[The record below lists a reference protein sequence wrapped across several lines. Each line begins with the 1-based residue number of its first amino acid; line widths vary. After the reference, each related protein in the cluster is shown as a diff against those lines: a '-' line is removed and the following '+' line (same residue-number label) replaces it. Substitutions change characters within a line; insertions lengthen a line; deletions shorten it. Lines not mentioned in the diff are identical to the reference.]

1 MENNK
6 QTLLKAKSASYK
18 TIDGVTYF
26 KLKSE
31 FDGDYTKNCGLLGE
45 EIDEN
50 FYFLR
55 GYDIESIHVDED
67 RNLVINRVDKDYE
80 PIKVNIGEDLGK
92 DSFKFE
98 KESGTIIVTYPDGTT
113 ATMEG
118 FLVEGKD
125 IRIATDDTLNGDGT
139 IFNPLRISPVD
150 TTGTFAPADDFFDLS
165 DNITMPAGKG
175 KGYRIVTKEKIDN
188 FGCLYPWKAV
198 NMIQKVLTES
208 KSQWRVPTKEDWDEL
223 LNAMET
229 NPQSRNHDSL
239 SSKWLG
245 EVAGSALKTNN
256 MWKEYETSLK
266 EIPVE
271 GQDIVGLTV
280 YPLGIGPDRN
290 EILNDE
296 NADIEG
302 FTKLAGMW
310 TNTLDK
316 TGNAYVKIFG
326 YNSAQ
331 VGQDTYGDGARM
343 SIRLVKDYNYS
354 NYSEIETILG
364 LPYPTEL
371 VYGICDDA
379 PYVKIWTKINV
390 YDSSPGLGGIRSKE
404 WDVVTDSDRGVKTVF
419 FINEWDGVNWIK
431 KVMEDGDSVVI
442 KNYNE
447 KPYHEWRIIGE
458 DLVDTVDSIMQE
470 FENSIGNLNSRLDK
484 EIEDRKNSDDKLLE
498 AIQNEVELRNNV
510 DNQLKDAISNEA
522 TIRSNV
528 DKQLQEAIKNEG
540 NIRKSQD
547 DLLRNAIKEE
557 GTIRKE
563 QDDLLHNAIK
573 EEGIIR
579 KEQDDL
585 LHNAIKEEGT
595 IRKEQ
600 DDLLHAAINDEGK
613 IRKAQDDKLLETI
626 QKEVD
631 VRTKVD
637 EQLRE
642 AIKSEASIRK
652 NVDDQLLEAIRT
664 EGIIRKNNDIQPGEY
679 ILNSKDEMTLPT
691 FGTDVDDVKI
701 KVSSDFFNFGPILNE

>member
-6 QTLLKAKSASYK
+6 QTLLKAKNALYK
-18 TIDGVTYF
+18 TVDGVTYF

-55 GYDIESIHVDED
+55 GYDIESIHVDKD

-92 DSFKFE
+92 DSFKFD

-113 ATMEG
+113 AKMEG

-125 IRIATDDTLNGDGT
+125 IRIATDSTIDGDGT

-150 TTGTFAPADDFFDLS
+150 KTGTFAPADDFFDLT
-165 DNITMPAGKG
+165 NNREMPVGKG
-175 KGYRIVTKEKIDN
+175 KGYRIVTREKIDN
-188 FGCLYPWKAV
+188 FGCLYPLKAV
-198 NMIQKVLTES
+198 NMIQKALTED

-229 NPQSRNHDSL
+229 NPQARNHDSL
-239 SSKWLG
+239 SNKWLG
-245 EVAGSALKTNN
+245 EVAGSALKSNN
-256 MWKEYETSLK
+256 MWKGYETSIK

-271 GQDIVGLTV
+271 GQDVVGLTV

-290 EILNDE
+290 EILNDS

-302 FTKLAGMW
+302 FTKLSGMW

-331 VGQDTYGDGARM
+331 VDQDTYGDGARM
-343 SIRLVKDYNYS
+343 SIRLVKDYTYS
-354 NYSEIETILG
+354 NYNEIESILG
-364 LPYPTEL
+364 LPYPTQL
-371 VYGICDDA
+371 VYGICDDM

-390 YDSSPGLGGIRSKE
+390 YDSSPALGGIRSSE
-404 WDVVTDSDRGVKTVF
+404 WDVVTDSDRGVKIVY
-419 FINEWDGVNWIK
+419 FINEWDGLNWHK
-431 KVMEDGDSVVI
+431 KVMTDGDSVVI

-458 DLVDTVDSIMQE
+458 ELIDTVDSIMKE
-470 FENSIGNLNSRLDK
+470 FEETLNELNSKLDE
-484 EIEDRKNSDDKLLE
+484 EIENRENGDKKLLE
-498 AIQNEVELRNNV
+498 AIQNEIDIRSNV
-510 DNQLKDAISNEA
+510 DKQLQDAISNEA
-522 TIRSNV
+522 TLRSNV

-540 NIRKSQD
+540 VIRK
-547 DLLRNAIKEE
+547 A
-557 GTIRKE
+557 

-573 EEGIIR
+573 QEVNIR
-579 KEQDDL
+579 KEQDDLLYNAIKEEGDIRKEQDNL
-585 LHNAIKEEGT
+585 LHNAIKEEGE

-600 DDLLHAAINDEGK
+600 DD
-613 IRKAQDDKLLETI
+613 KLLEVI
-626 QKEVD
+626 QKEVEI
-631 VRTKVD
+631 RENVD
-637 EQLRE
+637 SQLRA
-642 AIKSEASIRK
+642 AIKAEGDIRK
-652 NVDDQLLEAIRT
+652 NVDDQLLEAIRN
-664 EGIIRKNNDIQPGEY
+664 EGVIRKNNDITPGEY
-679 ILNSKDEMTLPT
+679 VLNGANDKEMILPT
-691 FGTDVDDVKI
+691 NGENIDDVKI
-701 KVSSDFFNFGPILNE
+701 KLSDDFFNFGPILNE

>member
-6 QTLLKAKSASYK
+6 QTLLKAKNALYK
-18 TIDGVTYF
+18 TVDGVTYF

-55 GYDIESIHVDED
+55 GYDIESIHVDKD

-92 DSFKFE
+92 DSFKFD

-113 ATMEG
+113 AKMEG

-125 IRIATDDTLNGDGT
+125 IRIATDSTIDGDGT

-150 TTGTFAPADDFFDLS
+150 KTGTFAPADDFFDLT
-165 DNITMPAGKG
+165 NNREMPVGKG
-175 KGYRIVTKEKIDN
+175 KGYRIVTREKIDN
-188 FGCLYPWKAV
+188 FGCLYPLKAV
-198 NMIQKVLTES
+198 NMIQKALTED

-223 LNAMET
+223 LNAMEN
-229 NPQSRNHDSL
+229 NPQARNHDSL
-239 SSKWLG
+239 SNKWLG
-245 EVAGSALKTNN
+245 EVAGSALKSNN
-256 MWKEYETSLK
+256 MWKGYETSIK

-271 GQDIVGLTV
+271 GQDVVGLTV

-290 EILNDE
+290 EILNDS

-302 FTKLAGMW
+302 FTKLSGMW

-331 VGQDTYGDGARM
+331 VDQDTYGDGARM
-343 SIRLVKDYNYS
+343 SIRLVKDYSYS
-354 NYSEIETILG
+354 NYNEIESILG
-364 LPYPTEL
+364 LPYPTQL
-371 VYGICDDA
+371 VYSICDDM

-390 YDSSPGLGGIRSKE
+390 YDSSPALGGIRSNE
-404 WDVVTDSDRGVKTVF
+404 WDVVTDSDRGVKIVY
-419 FINEWDGVNWIK
+419 FINEWDGINWHK
-431 KVMEDGDSVVI
+431 KVMTDGDSVVI

-458 DLVDTVDSIMQE
+458 ELIDTVDSIMKE
-470 FENSIGNLNSRLDK
+470 FEETLNELNSKLDE
-484 EIEDRKNSDDKLLE
+484 EIENRENGDKKLLE
-498 AIQNEVELRNNV
+498 AIQNEIDIRSNV
-510 DNQLKDAISNEA
+510 DKQLQNAISNEA
-522 TIRSNV
+522 TLRSNV

-540 NIRKSQD
+540 VIRK
-547 DLLRNAIKEE
+547 A
-557 GTIRKE
+557 

-573 EEGIIR
+573 QEVNIR
-579 KEQDDL
+579 KEQDDLLYNAIKEEGDIRKEQDNL
-585 LHNAIKEEGT
+585 LHNAIKEEGE

-600 DDLLHAAINDEGK
+600 DD
-613 IRKAQDDKLLETI
+613 KLLEVI
-626 QKEVD
+626 QKEVEI
-631 VRTKVD
+631 RENVD
-637 EQLRE
+637 SQLRA
-642 AIKSEASIRK
+642 AIKAEGDIRK
-652 NVDDQLLEAIRT
+652 NVDDQLLEAIRN
-664 EGIIRKNNDIQPGEY
+664 EGVIRKNNDITPGEY
-679 ILNSKDEMTLPT
+679 VLNGANDKEMILPT
-691 FGTDVDDVKI
+691 NGENIDDVKI
-701 KVSSDFFNFGPILNE
+701 KLSDDFFNFGPILNE

>member
-6 QTLLKAKSASYK
+6 QTLLKAKNALYK
-18 TIDGVTYF
+18 TVDGVTYF

-55 GYDIESIHVDED
+55 GYDIESIHVDKD

-92 DSFKFE
+92 DSFKFD

-113 ATMEG
+113 AKMEG

-125 IRIATDDTLNGDGT
+125 IRIATDSTIDGDGT

-150 TTGTFAPADDFFDLS
+150 KTGTFAPADDFFDLT
-165 DNITMPAGKG
+165 NNREMPVGKG
-175 KGYRIVTKEKIDN
+175 KGYRIVTREKIDN
-188 FGCLYPWKAV
+188 FGCLYPLKAV
-198 NMIQKVLTES
+198 NMIQKALTED

-223 LNAMET
+223 LNAMEN
-229 NPQSRNHDSL
+229 NPQARNHDSL
-239 SSKWLG
+239 SNKWLG
-245 EVAGSALKTNN
+245 EVAGSALKSNN
-256 MWKEYETSLK
+256 MWKGYETSIK

-271 GQDIVGLTV
+271 GQDVVGLTV

-290 EILNDE
+290 EILNDS

-302 FTKLAGMW
+302 FTKLSGMW

-331 VGQDTYGDGARM
+331 VDQDTYGDGARM
-343 SIRLVKDYNYS
+343 SIRLVKDYSYS
-354 NYSEIETILG
+354 NYNEIESILG
-364 LPYPTEL
+364 LPYPTQL
-371 VYGICDDA
+371 VYSICDDM

-390 YDSSPGLGGIRSKE
+390 YDSSPALGGIRSSE
-404 WDVVTDSDRGVKTVF
+404 WDVVTDSDRGVKIVY
-419 FINEWDGVNWIK
+419 FINEWDGINWHK
-431 KVMEDGDSVVI
+431 KVMTDGDSVVI

-458 DLVDTVDSIMQE
+458 ELIDTVDSIMKE
-470 FENSIGNLNSRLDK
+470 FEETLNELNSKLDE
-484 EIEDRKNSDDKLLE
+484 EIENRENGDKKLLE
-498 AIQNEVELRNNV
+498 AIQNEIDIRSNV
-510 DNQLKDAISNEA
+510 DKQLQNAISNEA
-522 TIRSNV
+522 TLRSNV

-540 NIRKSQD
+540 VIRK
-547 DLLRNAIKEE
+547 A
-557 GTIRKE
+557 

-573 EEGIIR
+573 QEVNIR
-579 KEQDDL
+579 KEQDDLLYNAIKEEGDIRKEQDNL
-585 LHNAIKEEGT
+585 LHNAIKEEGE

-600 DDLLHAAINDEGK
+600 DD
-613 IRKAQDDKLLETI
+613 KLLEVI
-626 QKEVD
+626 QKEVEI
-631 VRTKVD
+631 RENVD
-637 EQLRE
+637 SQLRA
-642 AIKSEASIRK
+642 AIKAEGDIRK
-652 NVDDQLLEAIRT
+652 NVDDQLLEAIRN
-664 EGIIRKNNDIQPGEY
+664 EGVIRKNNDITPGEY
-679 ILNSKDEMTLPT
+679 VLNGANDKEMILPT
-691 FGTDVDDVKI
+691 NGENIDDVKI
-701 KVSSDFFNFGPILNE
+701 KLSDDFFNFGPILNE